1 MVETKLNDPKVNIEK
16 YKKNKQSLQ
25 EGFSTTQ
32 ICTPVHDDNG
42 YPEVE
47 DYVVSEQPGILESKS
62 IEETFKWAVIFIF
75 VIIISCIVFPVVAIW
90 AIVKDAED
98 RGPFRKLILT
108 VVLVGLFLTA
118 FPIIYRG
125 GQGTNKRKTYE
136 KANWLMTGVLL
147 LFTVIFTW
155 ISVTGAKMWGMKIT
169 DEWDY
174 SKHFSSSDRS
184 FMFYFDVFGVSYDT
198 GQRTEI

>member
-16 YKKNKQSLQ
+16 YKKNKQTLQ
-25 EGFSTTQ
+25 EGFTTEYKT
-32 ICTPVHDDNG
+32 C
-42 YPEVE
+42 YPIEDGKEVE
-47 DYVVSEQPGILESKS
+47 NYTVSEQPGILESKS

-90 AIVKDAED
+90 AIAKDAEE
-98 RGPFRKLILT
+98 RGPFRKLMLT
-108 VVLVGLFLTA
+108 LVFVGLFITA

-125 GQGTNKRKTYE
+125 GPGTSKRKTYE
-136 KANWLMTGVLL
+136 KANRLMTGVLL
-147 LFTVIFTW
+147 LFVVLFTW

-198 GQRTEI
+198 GQKTEI